1 MEYFHEME
9 CTDTLNDFPLLNK
22 SETPVKPKSNNST
35 NSPKHSK
42 TQIDDKIAPE
52 EVTIILE
59 NLRAEMIA

>member
-1 MEYFHEME
+1 MKWNAQ
-9 CTDTLNDFPLLNK
+9 TLL
-22 SETPVKPKSNNST
+22 
-35 NSPKHSK
+35 SPKHSK